1 MKKSFTIIA
10 VPALATFLS
19 GGVMAACTGTGA
31 YQTCYDSNTGN
42 SYNVQRY
49 GNTTQMNGTNSR
61 TGSSWNQTSQT
72 YGNTTQHTGR
82 ASNGNSW
89 NSTQTEIGGTTY
101 YNGTDSNG
109 NSFNCSKSE
118 YYSNC

>member
-1 MKKSFTIIA
+1 MIDCIVLRRCIRLAYRHLTQFCSQLITVIA
-10 VPALATFLS
+10 TTESTFASLL
-19 GGVMAACTGTGA
+19 C
-31 YQTCYDSNTGN
+31 
-42 SYNVQRY
+42 
-49 GNTTQMNGTNSR
+49 GTNSR